1 MRGMQHENMAVL
13 GEFMKYPSAAQ
24 SSPSNKQQSS
34 YMCICMMS
42 NWTQPL
48 QAYMLQTV
56 SMVVLQTAP
65 SKCVNVHLY
74 TVPHESCVYQ
84 EPDCGMYQFGLK
96 MGQAPCFVEKMQHRK

>member
-1 MRGMQHENMAVL
+1 MKTWRSRENL
-13 GEFMKYPSAAQ
+13 FIKYPSAAH
-24 SSPSNKQQSS
+24 SSPSNKQQSF
-34 YMCICMMS
+34 YMCIRMMS

-48 QAYMLQTV
+48 QDSQACMLKTV

-74 TVPHESCVYQ
+74 TVPHESCIYQ

-96 MGQAPCFVEKMQHRK
+96 MGQAPCFVEKMQHGK